1 MAAMRTEANRMACCR
16 SLNLRAMAWPP
27 SERERDEDG
36 DHRGDCDR
44 GAQIHPGGE
53 RGGRGDRG
61 TERSPER
68 VDVTV
73 IAGREHEARCAHGGG
88 EDVPRGG
95 GLEGPEPR
103 PRRRVA

>member
-36 DHRGDCDR
+36 DHRGDRDR

-61 TERSPER
+61 RERPPER

-73 IAGREHEARCAHGGG
+73 VARRGRDAVW
-88 EDVPRGG
+88 DRGG
-95 GLEGPEPR
+95 AEGLLRGSAIEC
-103 PRRRVA
+103 

>member
-1 MAAMRTEANRMACCR
+1 MAAMRIEANRMACCR

-36 DHRGDCDR
+36 DHRGDRDR

-61 TERSPER
+61 GGRSPEG
-68 VDVTV
+68 VDGTG
-73 IAGREHEARCAHGGG
+73 IGGREHEAVGDDGGA
-88 EDVPRGG
+88 
-95 GLEGPEPR
+95 EGVTSR
-103 PRRRVA
+103 KALQAT

>member
-1 MAAMRTEANRMACCR
+1 MAAIRAEANRMACCR

-27 SERERDEDG
+27 SERERHEDG
-36 DHRGDCDR
+36 DHGGDRDR

-61 TERSPER
+61 RERSPER

-73 IAGREHEARCAHGGG
+73 VAGREHEAVSDHGGA
-88 EDVPRGG
+88 EDVLRGR
-95 GLEGPEPR
+95 GLEGP
-103 PRRRVA
+103 